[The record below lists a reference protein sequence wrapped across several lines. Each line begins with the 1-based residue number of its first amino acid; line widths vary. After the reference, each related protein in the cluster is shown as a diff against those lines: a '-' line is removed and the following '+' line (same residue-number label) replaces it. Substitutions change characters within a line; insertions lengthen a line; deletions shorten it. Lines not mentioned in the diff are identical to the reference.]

1 MLALLTLLYGS
12 FRPYADTTRR
22 DHQLAVLIPVLGDG
36 LRENQFA

>member
-1 MLALLTLLYGS
+1 MLAPLTLLDWP
-12 FRPYADTTRR
+12 FRTYADATRR